1 MNRGTLY
8 AAGAYV
14 AWGFLPIYWKALH
27 SLPALEIL
35 AHRVAWGALVAI
47 VLVTYR
53 IRWGWLG
60 AVLASRRTLLTF
72 VASALLLSFNWFVYI
87 WAVNAGYVIETSL
100 GYFINPLINVL
111 LGVLFLRERLRGGQ
125 ALAIAIAAAGVLYL
139 TFQYGALPWIAL
151 ALASSFGLYG
161 LLRKT
166 ASIGSLEGFTLET
179 LLLFLPSVGYLIFRE
194 AQGGA
199 AFGHAGA
206 GTELLLVGAG
216 VMTAIPLLLFGAGAR
231 RLTLTSLG
239 ILQYIAPTLQFLLGV
254 LVYGESLTP
263 QRLIGFVL
271 IWLALAVYTVEGIW
285 TSGGTAR
292 VRAAAAK
299 S

>member
-1 MNRGTLY
+1 MNRGMLY
-8 AAGAYV
+8 AVGAYV

-53 IRWGWLG
+53 LRWSWLS
-60 AVLASRRTLLTF
+60 AVLGSRRTLLTF

-100 GYFINPLINVL
+100 GYFINPLVNVL

-125 ALAIAIAAAGVLYL
+125 ALAIAIAAGGVLYL

-166 ASIGSLEGFTLET
+166 ASVGSLEGFTLET
-179 LLLFLPSVGYLIFRE
+179 LLLFVPAVGYLIFRE

-254 LVYGESLTP
+254 LVYGESLTL

-271 IWLALAVYTVEGIW
+271 IWLALAVYTAEGIW

-292 VRAAAAK
+292 MRAAAAK

>member
-1 MNRGTLY
+1 MNRGMLY
-8 AAGAYV
+8 AVGAYV

-53 IRWGWLG
+53 LRWDWLG
-60 AVLASRRTLLTF
+60 AVLGNRRTLLTF

-125 ALAIAIAAAGVLYL
+125 ALAIAIAAGGVLYL

-179 LLLFLPSVGYLIFRE
+179 LLLFVPAVGYLIFRE

-271 IWLALAVYTVEGIW
+271 IWLALAVYTAEGIW

>member
-1 MNRGTLY
+1 MNRGMLY
-8 AAGAYV
+8 AVGAYV

-53 IRWGWLG
+53 LRWDWLG
-60 AVLASRRTLLTF
+60 AVLGNRRTLLTF

-125 ALAIAIAAAGVLYL
+125 ALAIAIAAGGVLYL
-139 TFQYGALPWIAL
+139 TFQYGALPWSAL

-179 LLLFLPSVGYLIFRE
+179 LLLFVPAVGYLIFRE

-206 GTELLLVGAG
+206 GIELLLVGAG

-271 IWLALAVYTVEGIW
+271 IWLALAVYTAEGIW

-292 VRAAAAK
+292 VRVAAAK